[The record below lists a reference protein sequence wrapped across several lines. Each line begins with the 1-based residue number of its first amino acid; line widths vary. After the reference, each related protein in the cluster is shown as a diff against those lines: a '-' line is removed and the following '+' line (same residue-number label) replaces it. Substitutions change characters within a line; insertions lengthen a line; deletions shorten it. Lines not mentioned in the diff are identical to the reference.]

1 MPSGEKLRNSIP
13 AAKVGGGGPKPA
25 PPRPAPAPLTPCPA
39 HCPTPSLS
47 PPCPL
52 ALQAAP
58 KVRSLPPKSQGS
70 DSCPR
75 RTKRAKA
82 EHATYPGQWGRQA
95 SGDGRW
101 RSA

>member
-25 PPRPAPAPLTPCPA
+25 PPRP
-39 HCPTPSLS
+39 CPTPSLS

-52 ALQAAP
+52 ALQAGP
-58 KVRSLPPKSQGS
+58 KVRRLPPKSQGS